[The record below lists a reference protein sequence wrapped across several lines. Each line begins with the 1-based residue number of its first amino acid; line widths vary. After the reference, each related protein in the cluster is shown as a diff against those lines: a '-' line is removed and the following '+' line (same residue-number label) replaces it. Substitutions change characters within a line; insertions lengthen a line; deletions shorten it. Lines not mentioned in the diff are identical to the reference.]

1 MPTKLDI
8 EKCIKALLVR
18 YDAEYALL
26 FGSYARGDETSES
39 DIDVVVYG
47 GERFKKTNLFA
58 FAEDLREMLNK
69 NADVFEISEINKDT
83 KFYNSIMKEGVKI
96 A

>member
-8 EKCIKALLVR
+8 EKFIKILLVR
-18 YDAEYALL
+18 YNAEYALL
-26 FGSYARGDETSES
+26 FGSYARRDETSES

-47 GERFKKTNLFA
+47 GKSFKKTIIFA
-58 FAEDLREMLNK
+58 FAGDLGEMLNK
-69 NADVFEISEINKDT
+69 NVDVFEISEINEDT
-83 KFYNSIMKEGVKI
+83 PFYNSIMKEGVKI